1 MLYQVTKNYIRYF
14 HLVKCG
20 IRCNCFDTFPVT
32 KSISKIQYDNYKRC
46 FDANRSTEMIDEQ
59 EEKYA

>member
-1 MLYQVTKNYIRYF
+1 MFVQLTKNYIRYF

-20 IRCNCFDTFPVT
+20 IKCNCVDMYPTS
-32 KSISKIQYDNYKRC
+32 KCISKIEYDNYKRC
-46 FDANRSTEMIDEQ
+46 FDANRPTEMIDEQ